1 MMSPIAS
8 NSWVLILFTFC
19 LVHDLIF
26 QRKLSRRRLP
36 ITFVYLVSHA
46 SAQALRPITFS
57 QRFRTARHLFKLMS
71 RRGVSSDH
79 PGMKNIPGEV
89 SLFCLWT
96 NWIHLLTCGKIEF
109 RELYYLHF
117 RSLSTRVVW
126 PKIVFG
132 LWRLKRRELEN
143 NQTIFETCV
152 LNPLRGQKIKENLFW
167 RKVKRTAFSESGT
180 YVSYTISLC

>member
-8 NSWVLILFTFC
+8 NSWVLILFTLC
-19 LVHDLIF
+19 VVQDLIF

-36 ITFVYLVSHA
+36 ITFVSLVSHA

-71 RRGVSSDH
+71 RRRVSSDH

-89 SLFCLWT
+89 SIFCLWT

-180 YVSYTISLC
+180 YVS